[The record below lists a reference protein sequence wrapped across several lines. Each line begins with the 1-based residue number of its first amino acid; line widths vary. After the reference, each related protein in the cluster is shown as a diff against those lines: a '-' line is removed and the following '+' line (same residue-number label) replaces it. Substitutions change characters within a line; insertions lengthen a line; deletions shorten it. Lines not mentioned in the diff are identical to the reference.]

1 MHCHYIAVSLSH
13 GVKLYHRKS
22 QKANRCTQPPK
33 RVPSWHFPPFLL
45 AGTGLCSLFTF
56 RAASMRDFGTAP
68 FRAAALSV
76 WGRARTSLSAW
87 FESTVSHHMA
97 HGLDNPQ
104 GRTCNLPCQEKALE
118 SLPRCSFPDRM
129 CANQQPRRRT
139 GAVFICRL
147 SAVWSAARVCRH
159 GWFDSKGGF
168 CIPVAQVMEQRSP
181 KPQAAGLIPA
191 GNACVPY
198 EGNSGASG
206 RESSGCSSAHRLTHV
221 QRTEC
226 MGAAY
231 MPS

>member
-1 MHCHYIAVSLSH
+1 MHAASETC
-13 GVKLYHRKS
+13 
-22 QKANRCTQPPK
+22 
-33 RVPSWHFPPFLL
+33 PFLAFSSFSACRYRAL
-45 AGTGLCSLFTF
+45 LPLHVS

-87 FESTVSHHMA
+87 FESTVSHQMA

-129 CANQQPRRRT
+129 CASQQPRRRT

-147 SAVWSAARVCRH
+147 SAVWSAARVCKH

-168 CIPVAQVMEQRSP
+168 YTPVAQEVEQRSP
-181 KPQAAGLIPA
+181 KPHVAGSNPA
-191 GNACVPY
+191 GSACVP
-198 EGNSGASG
+198 
-206 RESSGCSSAHRLTHV
+206 
-221 QRTEC
+221 
-226 MGAAY
+226 
-231 MPS
+231 